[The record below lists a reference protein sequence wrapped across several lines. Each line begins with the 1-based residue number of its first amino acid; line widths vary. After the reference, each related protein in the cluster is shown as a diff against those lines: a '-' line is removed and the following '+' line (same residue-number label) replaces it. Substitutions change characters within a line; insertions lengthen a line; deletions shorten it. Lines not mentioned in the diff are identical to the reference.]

1 MEKIQVIQPTKLLAP
16 YIKQYWFLRIDD
28 VKQGFQR
35 SIPAGC
41 VALVFHKGKQLFL
54 QNDSK
59 LQPQSFICGQ
69 SIGFSDVLST
79 GRIEMITVVFQPY
92 AAKALLHIP
101 VHLFHGKDVA
111 MDEVHAANL
120 LAKYL
125 LDKQHLIIRYLG
137 SDEELT
143 KDHLEGIRNAYH
155 ALKQPIDIIPVIS
168 DGTYDDLF
176 EKIKDVFKE
185 KIDLLILQSDEMAIP
200 VNKYLKEYHI
210 SVPQNVS
217 MVCFGG
223 TSITNVMSPAI
234 TSLQYDYEAYTS
246 YVCQCLFAMIEKKML
261 PEKKPFYRVE
271 EKDSV
276 R

>member
-1 MEKIQVIQPTKLLAP
+1 MKQLRTTAIP
-16 YIKQYWFLRIDD
+16 YVFLRSHME
-28 VKQGFQR
+28 G
-35 SIPAGC
+35 
-41 VALVFHKGKQLFL
+41 
-54 QNDSK
+54 N
-59 LQPQSFICGQ
+59 
-69 SIGFSDVLST
+69 
-79 GRIEMITVVFQPY
+79 
-92 AAKALLHIP
+92 
-101 VHLFHGKDVA
+101 DVA